1 MKEFVEEDKF
11 ELIRETWVQVLR
23 SLRNWWKNSQQVA
36 EEDQFELIRETFER
50 TAEAMSW
57 LSSGPVHNGLLLMRW
72 LSNGD

>member
-57 LSSGPVHNGLLLMRW
+57 LRPGPVHNGLLLMRW